1 MDSHKDRLKFA
12 SGGDASLLVWTP
24 PQNFIKSVVAPA
36 CYVLPILQ
44 RAGGFLAA
52 VPNDFLSDELLLD
65 SAADGHEGVL
75 GPSKV
80 FEALLM
86 EEDEQGNV
94 VTTDYVNSFLVVD
107 ILDVALKEMHEFD
120 PSTDDAEA
128 IVPFEDS
135 MPTAIPKVV
144 DSVAKILE
152 WVDSAV
158 GSRAHFYS
166 AREEPIPVATPKRGG
181 GPKKVSNAALV
192 EQMNALAAQVQ
203 LLAEMQK
210 QATLGKAS
218 SSSAVPVQD
227 PSGGGQMVSR
237 LPGLANGLGVCQ
249 TPSKAVQMI
258 GPPPKTKAAEK
269 EQRLGGLVEDEPKSI
284 EEAAANNPILSALSS
299 QSTALTALV
308 AHLAGGGDVLQDL
321 GSSSSS
327 QGSLSSRGVARREKM
342 QNELAGRTSM
352 YFLQVQQQIFKRM
365 SPAKQVPQTLED
377 LVSAN
382 NSMTAYL
389 ERYGGYKSARDAG
402 LALWV
407 AAHAMDCASVGDFVG
422 TKEYLAL
429 LCAALEQSA
438 LDGSWNLAWVLTLLD
453 DPPSMLFADRM
464 QPVVAHGRPFAPII
478 PPTWAATSLAYLR
491 EIEVLVTRKSEI
503 KTGKNPNPKGRGD
516 TESENPPSP
525 KRKQKFPKKPRDG
538 AEKDVK

>member
-1 MDSHKDRLKFA
+1 MEPLKKRLKFA
-12 SGGDASLLVWTP
+12 SGGDATLLVWTP

-36 CYVLPILQ
+36 CYALPILQ

-52 VPNDFLSDELLLD
+52 VPNDFLSDELLID
-65 SAADGHEGVL
+65 SAADGHEGTL

-86 EEDEQGNV
+86 EEDEQNNV

-107 ILDVALKEMHEFD
+107 ILDAALLEMHEFD
-120 PSTDDAEA
+120 PTTDDAEA
-128 IVPFEDS
+128 IVPFEDT
-135 MPTAIPKVV
+135 MPSAIPKVS

-152 WVDSAV
+152 RVDTAV
-158 GSRAHFYS
+158 TGRAHFYS
-166 AREEPIPVATPKRGG
+166 AREEPIQVATPKRGG
-181 GPKKVSNAALV
+181 GPKKVSNAVLV

-210 QATLGKAS
+210 QNMVGNASPSATLA
-218 SSSAVPVQD
+218 PD
-227 PSGGGQMVSR
+227 PSGGTQMVSR

-249 TPSKAVQMI
+249 TPGKAVQLV
-258 GPPPKTKAAEK
+258 GPPPKTKAAERERK
-269 EQRLGGLVEDEPKSI
+269 GVGLVEDEPRAI
-284 EEAAANNPILSALSS
+284 EEISPQDPILSALSS

-321 GSSSSS
+321 GSSSSG

-352 YFLQVQQQIFKRM
+352 YFMQVQQQIFKRM
-365 SPAKQVPQTLED
+365 NPAKQVPQTLEE

-407 AAHAMDCASVGDFVG
+407 AAHAMDCASVGDFAG

-438 LDGSWNLAWVLTLLD
+438 LDGSWNLAWVLTLMD
-453 DPPSMLFADRM
+453 DPPAMLFADRM
-464 QPVVAHGRPFAPII
+464 QPVVAHGRPFAPIV

-491 EIEVLVTRKSEI
+491 EIEVLVTRKNEVKPAKS
-503 KTGKNPNPKGRGD
+503 PNPKGRGETD
-516 TESENPPSP
+516 TENPSP
-525 KRKQKFPKKPRDG
+525 RRKQKFPKKPKDG
-538 AEKDVK
+538 AEREAK